1 MIDILF
7 QICVDLMRYLSSI
20 SGLSYKSLNVLVFLV
35 IQPLLILVFFILWR
49 KEKSKGRKK
58 WGQRKSK
65 NI

>member
-35 IQPLLILVFFILWR
+35 IQPLLILVFFILWK
-49 KEKSKGRKK
+49 KEKSKGRK
-58 WGQRKSK
+58 STV
-65 NI
+65 

>member
-20 SGLSYKSLNVLVFLV
+20 SGLSYESLNVLVFLV

-49 KEKSKGRKK
+49 KEKSKGRK
-58 WGQRKSK
+58 STV
-65 NI
+65 